1 MKRQVKK
8 FERKLNPDTATVEK
22 IQQTNDQL
30 YTYLQEK
37 GEKDAAKQLAYL
49 MQNQA
54 TPEKDDPKKN
64 PVFDKLLVTNNKISA
79 ILAKMQKDMIDEQD
93 TSIKSV
99 AKEQIS
105 PTPII
110 AGPTNIT
117 VEEAANDDIGIGGFD
132 IDLPDR
138 RSKKSPKKGRG
149 RGQPPTGKKDQKLP
163 KKTSKTPKGADKAG
177 KTLKSATKAGGR
189 IAGKALGGALKFAGP
204 AGIIVTA
211 GMAAYDAIEGWDNA
225 PDTFDLEEGKDATL
239 GQRAAS
245 SAGSAISGLTF
256 GLADAKETAKGIYNL
271 TGGNDTIK
279 KYEKA
284 GVISHHTIGNSAV
297 KNWTALTQLP
307 SKEIQ
312 KIIDIDDWHEEDL
325 ERMKKIKAVK
335 EAQATMDP
343 FEQTPKEKIETESG
357 IDGAAAFKKIDY
369 QMKTVPQT
377 VQPPAPNAPGSVG
390 SSSAIGGPV
399 KGAGVAKVSTSLN
412 PDDYSVTDLFN
423 LHNTSTLDVN
433 GLEPNVLSNFKA
445 MAAEYNDV
453 YGKKIQINSAFR
465 SFEEQ
470 AELKAKLGNMAAAP
484 GSSMHNYG
492 LAVDINS
499 SDANNADKAGLFQKY
514 GFHRPVAGEA
524 WHVEPSGI
532 DRAAI
537 RAAGMKA
544 GGAGTVLANNTK
556 SVPAKQVGES
566 ETTKSP
572 AAEAKAVAAKTKT
585 LPVGEPTAIAK
596 NAQTEQKIDQ
606 KSKELALTSDP
617 AKKEQLAGEIK
628 TLTAEYKD
636 TQTTAMKNQSSGVIP
651 QKTSELQVASLE
663 QKPLEATD
671 VTSNKDKKESVVN
684 QTNQNLTAQTVAYD
698 TGTQVK
704 AMNTIVPV
712 INQSINSSK
721 PQENIGQD
729 RLLNLFS

>member
-54 TPEKDDPKKN
+54 APEKDDPKKN
-64 PVFDKLLVTNNKISA
+64 PVFDKLLVTNNKILD
-79 ILAKMQKDMIDEQD
+79 ILAKIQKDMIDEQD

-99 AKEQIS
+99 AKEKIS
-105 PTPII
+105 QTPVIS
-110 AGPTNIT
+110 GPTNIT
-117 VEEAANDDIGIGGFD
+117 VEEAANDADGIGGFD

-138 RSKKSPKKGRG
+138 RSKKSPKKGKG
-149 RGQPPTGKKDQKLP
+149 KGQPPRGKKDQKLP
-163 KKTSKTPKGADKAG
+163 KKTSKTPKNTDKAG
-177 KTLKSATKAGGR
+177 KTLKSATRAGGR

-225 PDTFDLEEGKDATL
+225 PDTFGLEEGTDATF

-271 TGGNDTIK
+271 TGGNDAIK

-284 GVISHHTIGNSAV
+284 GIIAHHTIGNSAV

-307 SKEIQ
+307 STEIQ

-325 ERMKKIKAVK
+325 DRMKKIKAVK
-335 EAQATMDP
+335 EAQTTMVP

-357 IDGAAAFKKIDY
+357 IDDGKVFKKIDY
-369 QMKTVPQT
+369 QMKAVPQT
-377 VQPPAPNAPGSVG
+377 VQPPALNATGSIG
-390 SSSAIGGPV
+390 SSV

-412 PDDYSVTDLFN
+412 PDDYSVTDLFT

-499 SDANNADKAGLFQKY
+499 SDADNASKAGLFQKY

-556 SVPAKQVGES
+556 SVPTKQVGES
-566 ETTKSP
+566 ESTKSP
-572 AAEAKAVAAKTKT
+572 AAEVKAVAAKTKT
-585 LPVGEPTAIAK
+585 LPVGEPKAIAK
-596 NAQTEQKIDQ
+596 NTQTEQKIDQ

-617 AKKEQLAGEIK
+617 EKKEQLADEIK
-628 TLTAEYKD
+628 TLTADYKD
-636 TQTTAMKNQSSGVIP
+636 TQSTAMKNQSSGVIP
-651 QKTSELQVASLE
+651 QKTSELQVANLE
-663 QKPLEATD
+663 QRALEATE
-671 VTSNKDKKESVVN
+671 VTSNKDQKESIVN
-684 QTNQNLTAQTVAYD
+684 QTNQSLTAQTVAYD